1 VNPCV
6 VARAVIARIKADTT
20 LYSGGAWTAAL
31 GGGASYNRGK
41 PESLVFPFIV
51 FDLSW
56 SGDNNFTGIEG
67 NARLSFNIYDIDE
80 RGLDRIENLVDRL
93 IGDSMIAS
101 GTRGTPTYG
110 FHNHDLQLG
119 VTGATNILG
128 WTSERWTFVD
138 CSISNDGATA
148 NVASLAFSGRVG
160 NQAVNV

>member
-1 VNPCV
+1 MVS
-6 VARAVIARIKADTT
+6 RAVIARIKNDST
-20 LYSGGAWTAAL
+20 LYTGGAWTAAL
-31 GGGASYNRGK
+31 AGGASYNRGK
-41 PESLVFPFIV
+41 AESLVFPFIV

-67 NARLSFNIYDIDE
+67 NARLSFNVYDVDE

-101 GTRGTPTYG
+101 GTRGSPTYG

-119 VTGATNILG
+119 VVGATNILG
-128 WTSERWTFVD
+128 WTSERWTLTD
-138 CSISNDGATA
+138 CSISQDGPTV
-148 NVASLAFSGRVG
+148 NVASLSFSGRVG